1 MKFGELLHNLVD
13 ITHGSF
19 GDETSTAAHDAV
31 ADLERRLIA
40 LESHVYGVQ
49 AADVSRETSEPTTE
63 EGADDGAQ

>member
-31 ADLERRLIA
+31 TNLERRLIA
-40 LESHVYGVQ
+40 LEDRVYG
-49 AADVSRETSEPTTE
+49 ALTDDVSRETSEPTTE